1 MPYVDQWRMGRVIQI
16 HHCSSFFLIMLIS
29 SAYRS
34 EPNISVPP
42 FIITMILTSTYV
54 VAALVI
60 TVDEYI
66 CGSTNSTIVGQS
78 ESVIL
83 QLDYLAIPL
92 PHTFQNEHPSSLW
105 KYHCTSK
112 FPHSTI
118 FEILLPNNLTA

>member
-1 MPYVDQWRMGRVIQI
+1 
-16 HHCSSFFLIMLIS
+16 MLIS